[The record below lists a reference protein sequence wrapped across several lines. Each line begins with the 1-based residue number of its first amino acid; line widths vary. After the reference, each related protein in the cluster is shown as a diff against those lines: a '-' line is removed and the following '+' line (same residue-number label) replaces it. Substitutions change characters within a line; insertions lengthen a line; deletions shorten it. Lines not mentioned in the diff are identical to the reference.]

1 MNEEGDTLRNE
12 NPETTLNHYQ
22 TRAIS
27 TAMYPGRGEGQIIY
41 PVIAMAEEA
50 GELAGEV
57 LYLLHKQNFDAGRNY
72 DAGAKRDYAMAEMAL
87 GLSMVSGKVLGL
99 VKKAYR
105 NDPQGELN
113 DERRAKLQKA
123 LTEVEQIVGRMS
135 DVVRYNRLVEFP
147 PIPVAGEER
156 DKLVKEVGDVLWYV
170 AAFCTEARTSL
181 GYVGDTNY
189 AKLEDRKRRDAIRST
204 GDDR

>member
-12 NPETTLNHYQ
+12 DRGMDENPETTLNHYQ
-22 TRAIS
+22 RRAID

-57 LYLLHKQNFDAGRNY
+57 RLLLHKQQNATGTR
-72 DAGAKRDYAMAEMAL
+72 RDYAVAEIAL
-87 GLSMVSGKVLGL
+87 TLSAACGAVLGL

-113 DERRAKLQKA
+113 DERRARLQKA
-123 LTEVEQIVGRMS
+123 LTTIEQVVGRMS

-156 DKLVKEVGDVLWYV
+156 DKLVKETGDVLWYV